1 MIIPSPLVTIIMTG
15 QDGIREGILYAMIA
29 VATYFLFQSVFVI
42 IHEHIH
48 STTAFLLGRMQDP
61 LAIVWGNP
69 LTLDGWDEG
78 VSYSSLFNAGLG
90 VDAAIIAVMP
100 LVFHAIVVTA
110 GMYLLLSPLL
120 LKKKWTFHLVF
131 WLVVM
136 NLMELIA
143 YMPFRAF
150 AENGDIGNINHG
162 LGLSP
167 WVLFFPG
174 TLLILLWL
182 GVLFVRI
189 LPRANVIIAGD
200 SQPVRY
206 ALLFLAAF
214 FVFDWRS
221 IFRVLLLPPGSAGWE
236 IGAIALIACV
246 LVIFISRPGL
256 AWVSAAEELVRK
268 EMGV

>member
-1 MIIPSPLVTIIMTG
+1 MAGQTG
-15 QDGIREGILYAMIA
+15 IRDGIVYAMIA
-29 VATYFLFQSVFVI
+29 AATYFFFQSAIVI

-78 VSYSSLFNAGLG
+78 VSYSDLFNAGLG
-90 VDAAIIAVMP
+90 ADAAVIAVMP
-100 LVFHAIVVTA
+100 LVFHAVVVIA
-110 GMYLLLSPLL
+110 GLWLLLSPFLVRR
-120 LKKKWTFHLVF
+120 KWAFHLVF
-131 WLVVM
+131 WFIIV

-143 YMPFRAF
+143 YMPLRAF
-150 AENGDIGNINHG
+150 ASNGDIGNINHG

-174 TLLILLWL
+174 TLLILLFL
-182 GVLFVRI
+182 GILFFRI

-200 SQPVRY
+200 SRPVRY

-221 IFRVLLLPPGSAGWE
+221 IFRVILLPPSSAGWE

-246 LVIFISRPGL
+246 LVILLCRPGL
-256 AWVSAAEELVRK
+256 TWIRRAEEHVQGK
-268 EMGV
+268 PGG

>member
-1 MIIPSPLVTIIMTG
+1 MIILSPLVTVFMAGKT
-15 QDGIREGILYAMIA
+15 GIREGIVYAMIA
-29 VATYFLFQSVFVI
+29 VITYFFFQSAIVI

-61 LAIVWGNP
+61 LAIIWGNP

-78 VSYSSLFNAGLG
+78 VSYSTLYAAGLG
-90 VDAAIIAVMP
+90 TDAAIIAAMP
-100 LVFHAIVVTA
+100 LVFHAVVVTA
-110 GMYLLLSPLL
+110 GMYILLSPALANN
-120 LKKKWTFHLVF
+120 KWSFHLVF
-131 WLVVM
+131 WFIIV

-143 YMPFRAF
+143 YMPLHAF
-150 AENGDIGNINHG
+150 AGNGDIGNINHG

-174 TLLILLWL
+174 TILILLFL
-182 GVLFVRI
+182 GILFFRI
-189 LPRANVIIAGD
+189 LPRANVIIACD
-200 SQPVRY
+200 SRPVRY

-221 IFRVLLLPPGSAGWE
+221 IFRIILLPPLSSGWE

-246 LVIFISRPGL
+246 LIILLCRPGL
-256 AWVSAAEELVRK
+256 AWIRRAEEEVRGK
-268 EMGV
+268 PGG

>member
-1 MIIPSPLVTIIMTG
+1 MTG
-15 QDGIREGILYAMIA
+15 LGGIREGIAYAMIA
-29 VATYFLFQSVFVI
+29 AVTYFISQSMIVI

-48 STTAFLLGRMQDP
+48 STTACILGRMQDP

-78 VSYSSLFNAGLG
+78 VSYSHLFNAGLG
-90 VDAAIIAVMP
+90 TDAAVIAVMP
-100 LVFHAIVVTA
+100 LVFHAVVVAA
-110 GMYLLLSPLL
+110 GMYILLSPALENN
-120 LKKKWTFHLVF
+120 KWSFHLVF
-131 WLVVM
+131 WFIIA

-143 YMPFRAF
+143 YMPLHAF
-150 AENGDIGNINHG
+150 AVNGDIGNINNG

-174 TLLILLWL
+174 TILILLFL
-182 GVLFVRI
+182 GILFFRI

-221 IFRVLLLPPGSAGWE
+221 IFRVILLPPSSAGWE
-236 IGAIALIACV
+236 TGSIALIACI
-246 LVIFISRPGL
+246 LVILLCRPGL
-256 AWVSAAEELVRK
+256 TWICRAEEHVQGK
-268 EMGV
+268 TGG